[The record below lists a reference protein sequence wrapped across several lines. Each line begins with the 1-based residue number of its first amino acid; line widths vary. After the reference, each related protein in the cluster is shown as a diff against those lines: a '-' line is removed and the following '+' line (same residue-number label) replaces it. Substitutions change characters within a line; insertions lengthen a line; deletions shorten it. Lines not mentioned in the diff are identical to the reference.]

1 MKKAFLWFV
10 FLFHTLA
17 VSTYIGMSL
26 LGYLKTER
34 LILILL
40 SISGILTTL
49 TFAEYVLKDDFQH
62 RSRKRY

>member
-10 FLFHTLA
+10 FLAHTLA
-17 VSTYIGMSL
+17 VSIYIGMSL
-26 LGYLKTER
+26 LGYIKSER

-49 TFAEYVLKDDFQH
+49 TFSEYVLKDDFKH
-62 RSRKRY
+62 RSSKR